1 MINYQYFFFF
11 VATISLFFFTVFQ
24 ISNSYFQM
32 YSNENFVNM
41 DEKKITKE
49 TYSNTNNNENY
60 FDNGSYNLKTDNLND
75 KNSYPNSD
83 NNKLTNNI
91 MSSQAS
97 LSKED
102 HKKFNL
108 KDYAQ
113 SIKQLY
119 KKQTNNQELDSDKS
133 LYYKQN
139 NNTNNIKDD
148 LNQSFEVKKL
158 LKDQKYSY
166 EDFPKEGINNNNA
179 EYKEENIPFSS
190 VNDNDVNNKN
200 VEDNNYDTPQSSF
213 KSSSKS
219 ISSQNPSV
227 DTHYV
232 QVFDKNG
239 NFIKSWGETGKGP
252 GKFLHPHGIA
262 VDSKGYVYVTD
273 EMRSKVLKFDS
284 DGNFIKEWGEKGNGI
299 DQFSPRIEDVDVDA
313 NDNVYVVDYG
323 KTTKILKF
331 DSDGNFIFS
340 LGGSKGE
347 GIGEFKRPW
356 GVNVDSEGNIYVSE
370 KLNYRISKYS
380 PDGQFITAWGK
391 NSTADGDF

>member
-1 MINYQYFFFF
+1 MINYQYCSFL
-11 VATISLFFFTVFQ
+11 VVSISLFFMTVYQ
-24 ISNSYFQM
+24 IPNSYSQV
-32 YSNENFVNM
+32 YTNENFVNM
-41 DEKKITKE
+41 DEKKVTKE

-139 NNTNNIKDD
+139 NDSNNTNNIKDD

-166 EDFPKEGINNNNA
+166 EDFPKEVEIDNNNE

-190 VNDNDVNNKN
+190 VNDNDGNNK
-200 VEDNNYDTPQSSF
+200 
-213 KSSSKS
+213 
-219 ISSQNPSV
+219 
-227 DTHYV
+227 
-232 QVFDKNG
+232 
-239 NFIKSWGETGKGP
+239 
-252 GKFLHPHGIA
+252 
-262 VDSKGYVYVTD
+262 
-273 EMRSKVLKFDS
+273 
-284 DGNFIKEWGEKGNGI
+284 
-299 DQFSPRIEDVDVDA
+299 
-313 NDNVYVVDYG
+313 
-323 KTTKILKF
+323 
-331 DSDGNFIFS
+331 
-340 LGGSKGE
+340 
-347 GIGEFKRPW
+347 
-356 GVNVDSEGNIYVSE
+356 
-370 KLNYRISKYS
+370 
-380 PDGQFITAWGK
+380 
-391 NSTADGDF
+391 

>member
-1 MINYQYFFFF
+1 MINIQYCSFL
-11 VATISLFFFTVFQ
+11 VVSISLFFLIIYQ
-24 ISNSYFQM
+24 IPNSYSQL
-32 YSNENFVNM
+32 YSNENFANM
-41 DEKKITKE
+41 DEKQGESKE
-49 TYSNTNNNENY
+49 TFSNNNNNNNENY
-60 FDNGSYNLKTDNLND
+60 FDNGSDNLKTDNLND

-139 NNTNNIKDD
+139 NDSNNTNNIKDD

-166 EDFPKEGINNNNA
+166 EDFSKEGINNNNA
-179 EYKEENIPFSS
+179 EYKEEDIPYSS
-190 VNDNDVNNKN
+190 VNDNDGNNKN

-213 KSSSKS
+213 KSSGSKS

-239 NFIKSWGETGKGP
+239 NFMKSWGDTG
-252 GKFLHPHGIA
+252 
-262 VDSKGYVYVTD
+262 
-273 EMRSKVLKFDS
+273 
-284 DGNFIKEWGEKGNGI
+284 
-299 DQFSPRIEDVDVDA
+299 
-313 NDNVYVVDYG
+313 
-323 KTTKILKF
+323 
-331 DSDGNFIFS
+331 
-340 LGGSKGE
+340 
-347 GIGEFKRPW
+347 
-356 GVNVDSEGNIYVSE
+356 
-370 KLNYRISKYS
+370 
-380 PDGQFITAWGK
+380 
-391 NSTADGDF
+391 